1 MPVTLSIKN
10 VPDFMAQNLAFRAS
24 RHHRTLQHELMNIL
38 EEAAKAA
45 PPTPSQIL
53 AKVQQ
58 IGLETP
64 AESVDIIRGDRNG
77 R

>member
-1 MPVTLSIKN
+1 MPVTFSIKN

-24 RHHRTLQHELMNIL
+24 RHHRSLQHELMVIL
-38 EEAAKAA
+38 EEAVKAS

-53 AKVQQ
+53 AKVQKF
-58 IGLETP
+58 GLETP
-64 AESVDIIRGDRNG
+64 AESVDMIRGDRDG